1 MRTPETLI
9 LRDISGQNWLVRIYH
24 DEGIRQ
30 IYTTKTDEPGQDSI
44 KIKTLSG
51 YFKIKINNFG
61 QIITYPIDSLG

>member
-9 LRDISGQNWLVRIYH
+9 LRDSSGQNWLVRVYH